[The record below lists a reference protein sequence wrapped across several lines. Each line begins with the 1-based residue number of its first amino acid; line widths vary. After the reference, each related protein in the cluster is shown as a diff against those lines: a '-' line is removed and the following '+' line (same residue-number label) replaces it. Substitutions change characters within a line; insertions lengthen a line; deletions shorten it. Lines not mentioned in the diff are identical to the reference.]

1 MMQKRVD
8 VLEIIIQAQL
18 DWFKFATFSPAKHI
32 VCQSTLPARQR
43 GPGESFRLL
52 KYTVGKRK
60 NDNIL
65 AIYCFT
71 FAGSLTSDCAK
82 VKAYISKKYWLKILT
97 KGIKPFSGCGHL

>member
-1 MMQKRVD
+1 MFTLVVAIVLDSNTIKLAVMMQKRVD

-60 NDNIL
+60 IYNIL

-71 FAGSLTSDCAK
+71 F
-82 VKAYISKKYWLKILT
+82 LKLLLR
-97 KGIKPFSGCGHL
+97 GFYRS